1 MSAAGARFLV
11 VDPDEGHRHAI
22 ASVLARSGEVCA
34 VAGVDDTAPLGDD
47 VDLVLASYDGLGPA
61 GSATL
66 LQRFSSLRG
75 RGRVLLFVGTV
86 DRAALAALFGEH
98 GLSNVLART
107 GELDV
112 VDLEVTVEKILRGDV
127 FGIARYFPGD
137 AARETIVVRGSD
149 EREALLSRARDF
161 ALGVGAQG
169 RFAELLCNACDEM
182 LTNALYNAPVD
193 AAGAPRFAH
202 LSRTQPVTL
211 ADDEAVIVTL
221 CSDGKEMGI
230 SVSDPFGSLK
240 AGTITQYLAKC
251 LRRGSD
257 LVDEK
262 EGGAGLGLFYVFE
275 AVSHFV
281 VNLQAGRRTE
291 TIGILDVRGRYKDFV
306 TRPKSFNVFVAAP

>member
-1 MSAAGARFLV
+1 MNARFLV
-11 VDPDEGHRHAI
+11 IDPDEGHRRAI
-22 ASVLARSGEVCA
+22 GAVLARGGGEVHA
-34 VAGVDDTAPLGDD
+34 VGSVED
-47 VDLVLASYDGLGPA
+47 VGGSDAAIDLVLASYDGLGPVS
-61 GSATL
+61 SAAL
-66 LQRFSSLRG
+66 LRRFSTLRA
-75 RGRVLLFVGTV
+75 RGRVLLFVGAV

-107 GELDV
+107 GELDTA
-112 VDLEVTVEKILRGDV
+112 DLEVTVEKILRGDV
-127 FGIARYFPGD
+127 FGIDRYFTKD
-137 AARETIVVRGSD
+137 AARESIVVRATS
-149 EREALLSRARDF
+149 EREALLSRAREF
-161 ALGVGAQG
+161 ALSAGAQG
-169 RFAELLCNACDEM
+169 RFADLLCNACDEM

-193 AAGAPRFAH
+193 VAGAPRFAH
-202 LSRTQPVTL
+202 LSRTQPVRL
-211 ADDEAVIVTL
+211 ANDEAIVVTL

-251 LRRGSD
+251 LRRGND

>member
-1 MSAAGARFLV
+1 MTARFLV
-11 VDPDEGHRHAI
+11 IDPDEGHRSAI
-22 ASVLARSGEVCA
+22 ADVLARAGGEVRG
-34 VAGVDDTAPLGDD
+34 VAGVDGDGATD
-47 VDLVLASYDGLGPA
+47 DGVELVLASYDGLGGA
-61 GSATL
+61 GAAAL
-66 LQRFSSLRG
+66 LRRYSSLRA
-75 RGRVLLFVGTV
+75 RGRVLLFVGSV
-86 DRAALAALFGEH
+86 DRPALAALFGEH

-112 VDLEVTVEKILRGDV
+112 VDLEVTVKKILRGDV
-127 FGIARYFPGD
+127 FGIDRYFPAD
-137 AARETIVVRGSD
+137 AARETIVVRASS
-149 EREALLSRARDF
+149 ERDALLARARDF

-169 RFAELLCNACDEM
+169 RFADLLCNACDEM

-193 AAGAPRFAH
+193 ETGASRFAH

-211 ADDEAVIVTL
+211 GDDEAVVVTL

-230 SVSDPFGSLK
+230 AVSDPFGSLK

-291 TIGILDVRGRYKDFV
+291 MIGILDVRGRYKDFV
-306 TRPKSFNVFVAAP
+306 ARPKSFNVFVAAT